1 MPAKPGPAS
10 VRCVAA
16 RSVSEVIG
24 SGNRCKHFY
33 SDFFPWTGRN
43 DSRTMRP
50 TMAIAQQAPHP
61 CRLPLSCESALLE
74 RFLKAEAMA
83 LWAVRASQLQEVPA
97 NVHTFLLRHEADER
111 KHLAQFETLLG
122 HRSSEREHLPS
133 VPQQWPALAV
143 HLFGYEAL
151 GLEFALLLA
160 EVRPDLSSI
169 LDDERRHVG
178 FFEREI
184 GKILSGDRTMA
195 GQAKT
200 SAEAWWRKLPRT
212 LDRYLGDPVFDPFRP
227 ALTSGILA
235 AIQRR
240 FIQIGLL
247 AS

>member
-1 MPAKPGPAS
+1 
-10 VRCVAA
+10 
-16 RSVSEVIG
+16 
-24 SGNRCKHFY
+24 
-33 SDFFPWTGRN
+33 
-43 DSRTMRP
+43 MRP

-61 CRLPLSCESALLE
+61 CRLPPSCESALLE

-97 NVHTFLLRHEADER
+97 NVHTFLRRHEADER
-111 KHLAQFETLLG
+111 KHLAQFETLVG

-133 VPQQWPALAV
+133 VPRQWPALAV
-143 HLFGYEAL
+143 HLFGYETL

-184 GKILSGDRTMA
+184 GKILSGDQTMA

-200 SAEAWWRKLPRT
+200 AAEACWRKPPRT
-212 LDRYLGDPVFDPFRP
+212 LARS
-227 ALTSGILA
+227 SG
-235 AIQRR
+235 
-240 FIQIGLL
+240 
-247 AS
+247 

>member
-1 MPAKPGPAS
+1 MT
-10 VRCVAA
+10 V
-16 RSVSEVIG
+16 
-24 SGNRCKHFY
+24 
-33 SDFFPWTGRN
+33 
-43 DSRTMRP
+43 
-50 TMAIAQQAPHP
+50 AQQVPHP
-61 CRLPLSCESALLE
+61 FRLPVSCESALLE

-83 LWAVRASQLQEVPA
+83 LWAVRASQLQDVPA
-97 NVHTFLLRHEADER
+97 NVHIFLRRHEEDER

-122 HRSSEREHLPS
+122 HRSYEREHLPT
-133 VPQQWPALAV
+133 VPRQWPALAV

-169 LDDERRHVG
+169 LDDERRHVR

-184 GKILSGDRTMA
+184 GKILSGDQTMA

-200 SAEAWWRKLPRT
+200 SARAWWRKLPRT
-212 LDRYLGDPVFDPFRP
+212 LDRYLGDPVFDSLRS

-240 FIQIGLL
+240 CIQIGLL